1 MNPPEKWSGSN
12 PPRVAVIGAGIAGL
26 SCARALQEA
35 GVSVVVF
42 EKSRSLGGRCATR
55 RWEGHVV
62 DHGAQYFT
70 VRSEEFRAVLD
81 AVCPGDMDQIRAAFL
96 DATGEEIPAESSR
109 WFHRQGNNRLG
120 KALLGGLPIRM
131 ETPVDSVVESGGQ
144 WLLGGESFSAV
155 VSTAP
160 WPQTARLLGVSAGED
175 YAPCLTAFFSYEGSW
190 AGTSE
195 GVYARLDRES
205 ALAWSAC
212 ENHKAG
218 RVIPGQTVFVA
229 QASPA
234 WSGEFFE
241 APPEQW
247 AAELQVLLEERWA
260 LPKDARRAS
269 FTHRWRFARL
279 ITSPELPELPAGFF
293 ISGDAR
299 SESRV
304 ESAWLAGLQTATQVI
319 EWCASKS

>member
-1 MNPPEKWSGSN
+1 MNPPEEFGGRN
-12 PPRVAVIGAGIAGL
+12 PPRVAVIGAGVAGL
-26 SCARALQEA
+26 SCARALQDA

-70 VRSEEFRAVLD
+70 LRSEAFRAILET
-81 AVCPGDMDQIRAAFL
+81 VCPGELEQIQAAFL
-96 DATGEEIPAESSR
+96 DATGGEIPAESPR

-120 KALLGGLPIRM
+120 KALLGGLPVRM
-131 ETPVDSVVESGGQ
+131 ETPVNSVVEAGGQ

-160 WPQTARLLGVSAGED
+160 WPQTAGLLGMSVGEY

-190 AGTSE
+190 AGTSR

-212 ENHKAG
+212 ENHKPG

-247 AAELQVLLEERWA
+247 AAGLQWQLEEKWA
-260 LPKDARRAS
+260 LPTEARRAS

-279 ITSPELPELPAGFF
+279 ITSPELPELPTGFF
-293 ISGDAR
+293 VGGDVR
-299 SESRV
+299 LESRV
-304 ESAWLAGLQTATQVI
+304 ESAWLSGLQTATQVI
-319 EWCASKS
+319 EWYAGRG